1 MASKAAATV
10 VDLGQAEAG
19 GATKSKKKLIIIV
32 AALAVLLAAGAAG
45 ALVFMQQQKAKALA
59 EEDEDEPS
67 VSRASA
73 KDTKKDPKALPVFMP
88 LDPFTVNLAD
98 RNANRYAQMTVSL
111 EVESG
116 KTGDRVRG
124 FMPVIRNNML
134 FVLSR
139 KTAADINHIDGKEL
153 LARELHI
160 AALKAIGADTTAL
173 EPAPAASGAAAARKK
188 RRETPPPPP
197 ILAVHFSTLII
208 Q

>member
-1 MASKAAATV
+1 MATIASDATDV
-10 VDLGQAEAG
+10 PLLKRG
-19 GATKSKKKLIIIV
+19 GAKKLITL
-32 AALAVLLAAGAAG
+32 ALAGVLLLAAGAGVA
-45 ALVFMQQQKAKALA
+45 AYFLKQHQAKLIA
-59 EEDEDEPS
+59 ELQADDEEHPS
-67 VSRASA
+67 AI
-73 KDTKKDPKALPVFMP
+73 PKRNPNVIPVFVP

-98 RNANRYAQMTVSL
+98 RNADRYAQMTVSL
-111 EVESG
+111 EVEDG

-139 KTAADINHIDGKEL
+139 KTAGDINHVDGKEQ

-160 AALKAIGADTTAL
+160 AALKAIGAETAAL
-173 EPAPAASGAAAARKK
+173 EPAPAASGAAARKK
-188 RRETPPPPP
+188 RKDVPPPPP

>member
-1 MASKAAATV
+1 MATIASDATDV
-10 VDLGQAEAG
+10 PLLKRG
-19 GATKSKKKLIIIV
+19 GAKKLIVIALAGLVLLGAGAGV
-32 AALAVLLAAGAAG
+32 AAYFLK
-45 ALVFMQQQKAKALA
+45 QHQAKLIA
-59 EEDEDEPS
+59 ELQAEDEDNPS
-67 VSRASA
+67 PI
-73 KDTKKDPKALPVFMP
+73 PKRNPNVIPVFVP

-98 RNANRYAQMTVSL
+98 RNADRYAQMTVSL
-111 EVESG
+111 EVEDG
-116 KTGDRVRG
+116 KIGDRVRG

-139 KTAADINHIDGKEL
+139 KTAADINHVDGKEL

-160 AALKAIGADTTAL
+160 AALKAIGADTAAL

-188 RRETPPPPP
+188 RRDAPPPPP

>member
-1 MASKAAATV
+1 MATV
-10 VDLGQAEAG
+10 ASDATDVPLLKRG
-19 GATKSKKKLIIIV
+19 GAKKLITIALGALLLLGAGAGV
-32 AALAVLLAAGAAG
+32 AAYFLK
-45 ALVFMQQQKAKALA
+45 QHQAKLIA
-59 EEDEDEPS
+59 ELQADDEDL
-67 VSRASA
+67 ASPIP
-73 KDTKKDPKALPVFMP
+73 KRDPNVIPVFVP

-98 RNANRYAQMTVSL
+98 RNADRYAQMTVSL

-116 KTGDRVRG
+116 KTGERVRG

-139 KTAADINHIDGKEL
+139 KSAADINHVDGKQQ

-160 AALKAIGADTTAL
+160 AALQAIGADTTAL
-173 EPAPAASGAAAARKK
+173 EPAPAASGAAARKK
-188 RRETPPPPP
+188 RKEIPPPPP